1 MCAYSTLWAIT
12 GVLSHGKITENE
24 VKTLQNLE
32 IGVKIRKYRTEK
44 GFSLKVLAEKVNIT
58 PSMLSQ
64 IEHDQ
69 ANPSINTLKLISS
82 ALNVPLFQFFTS
94 AEKNPEDIVVRSDK
108 RKKILS
114 SDNGNSYV
122 YELLTPD
129 NTGSIEFVLQRFK
142 PNSNSGDA
150 VQSHEGEEV
159 FYVLKGQLV
168 LFLDQTE
175 LLLNQGDSVRIPA
188 RTPHFWVNDTDSEV
202 EVIFAITPPAF

>member
-1 MCAYSTLWAIT
+1 M
-12 GVLSHGKITENE
+12 
-24 VKTLQNLE
+24 
-32 IGVKIRKYRTEK
+32 EK
-44 GFSLKVLAEKVNIT
+44 GFSLKALAEKVNIT

-82 ALNVPLFQFFTS
+82 ALNVPLFQFFTTND
-94 AEKNPEDIVVRSDK
+94 KKPENVVVRSDQ
-108 RKKILS
+108 RKKIFS
-114 SDNGNSYV
+114 ADNGSSYV

-129 NTGSIEFVLQRFK
+129 TTGTIEFVLQRFK

-159 FYVLKGQLV
+159 FFVLKGQIV

-175 LLLNQGDSVRIPA
+175 IVLNQGDSVRIPA
-188 RTPHFWVNDTDSEV
+188 KTPHFWVNNTDSEV
-202 EVIFAITPPAF
+202 QVIFAITPPVF

>member
-1 MCAYSTLWAIT
+1 MAD
-12 GVLSHGKITENE
+12 
-24 VKTLQNLE
+24 LE
-32 IGVKIRKYRTEK
+32 IGAKIRKYRTEK
-44 GFSLKVLAEKVNIT
+44 GFSMKTLAEKVNIT

-82 ALNVPLFQFFTS
+82 ALNVPLFQFFTT
-94 AEKNPEDIVVRSDK
+94 ADKTPEDIVVRSGH

-114 SDNGNSYV
+114 SDNGNSFV

-129 NTGSIEFVLQRFK
+129 NTGTIEFVLQRFK
-142 PNSNSGDA
+142 PKSNSGDA

-168 LFLDQTE
+168 LFLDQME
-175 LLLNQGDSVRIPA
+175 LVLNQGDSVRIPA
-188 RTPHFWVNDTDSEV
+188 KTPHFWVNQTDSEV

>member
-1 MCAYSTLWAIT
+1 M
-12 GVLSHGKITENE
+12 
-24 VKTLQNLE
+24 QNLE
-32 IGVKIRKYRTEK
+32 IGVRIRKYRMEK
-44 GFSLKVLAEKVNIT
+44 GFSLKALAEKVNIT

-94 AEKNPEDIVVRSDK
+94 TEKNPEDIVVRSDK

-129 NTGSIEFVLQRFK
+129 NTGAIEFVLQRFK

-188 RTPHFWVNDTDSEV
+188 RTPHFWVNSTDSEV